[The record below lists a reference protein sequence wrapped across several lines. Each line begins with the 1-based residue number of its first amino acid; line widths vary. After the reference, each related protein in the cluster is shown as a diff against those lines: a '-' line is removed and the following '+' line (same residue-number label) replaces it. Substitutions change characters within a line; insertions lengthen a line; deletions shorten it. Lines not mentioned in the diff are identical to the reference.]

1 MRKNFKKFL
10 SVMMVTAMTA
20 ALCSSCGGGKSE
32 KKAEKKTEATTQNQ
46 AEITSGGSVTVG
58 ITQDLDSLDPH
69 NCAYAGTREVLFN
82 VFEGLVKATS
92 SGDLVPAVASEY
104 DISGDGCV
112 YSFKLR
118 DGIKFHDGKN
128 VTVEDVKYSIE
139 RYAEVKKEDTA
150 WANLKEVTTE
160 GDKDIKVTLNNADTE
175 FLSEL
180 TLAILEKDKD
190 AEVKKNPNGTGP
202 FKVKEY
208 KPGEKIVVEK
218 NKDYWNSPYPYLDEV
233 TFKIETEADAAF
245 MQLQSGAIDIYQ
257 YLTTDQAKTI
267 ENDFDILHGS
277 VNYVQ
282 GLFLNNDYEP
292 FKNEDVRKALCYAV
306 DREQINEFLFDG
318 YSHVIGTNMIPAF
331 TKYYNEETE
340 KTYSVDVEKAKEL
353 LKKAGYEK
361 GFDLTITV
369 PNNYEPHQG
378 AAEIIVEN
386 LKEIGINAK
395 INLVEFTTWYNDAY
409 IGKKYQATVVAVDGT
424 LTPRSWFSKNISTAE
439 NNFTNYKNEE
449 FDKLYEKAVAS
460 TDDAEKVETYKEMQ
474 KILSDTAASVYLED
488 PANIVAINKKLGG
501 YEFYPIAAQDMSVVY
516 FKK

>member
-1 MRKNFKKFL
+1 MKKNFKKL
-10 SVMMVTAMTA
+10 LNVMMVTTMTV
-20 ALCSSCGGGKSE
+20 ALCAGCGGGKS
-32 KKAEKKTEATTQNQ
+32 KKKSEATETTTQNQ
-46 AEITSGGSVTVG
+46 AEATSGGSVTVG

-104 DISGDGCV
+104 NISNDGCE

-118 DGIKFHDGKN
+118 DGIKFHDGN
-128 VTVEDVKYSIE
+128 AVTVDDVKYSIE
-139 RYAEVKKEDTA
+139 RYAEVKKKDAA
-150 WANLKEVTTE
+150 WANLKEVVTE
-160 GDKDIKVTLNNADTE
+160 GDKDIKVVLNNGDTE

-180 TLAILEKDKD
+180 SLAILEKSND
-190 AEVKKNPNGTGP
+190 AEVEKNPVGTGP

-208 KPGEKIVVEK
+208 KPGERLVVEK

-233 TFKIETEADAAF
+233 TFKIETDTDAAF
-245 MQLQSGAIDIYQ
+245 AQLQSGTIDIYQ
-257 YLTTDQAKTI
+257 YLTTDQANTLKD
-267 ENDFDILHGS
+267 DFDILHGS

-282 GLFLNNDYEP
+282 GLFLNNDFEP
-292 FKNEDVRKALCYAV
+292 FKNEDVRKALCYAI
-306 DREQINEFLFDG
+306 DREQINEFLFEG

-361 GFDLTITV
+361 GFNLTITV
-369 PNNYEPHQG
+369 PNNYDPHRS

-395 INLVEFTTWYNDAY
+395 INLVEFTTWYDDVY
-409 IGKKYQATVVAVDGT
+409 VGRKYEATVVAVDGT
-424 LTPRSWFSKNISTAE
+424 LTPSSWFSKNVSTAD
-439 NNFTNYKNEE
+439 NNFTNYSNSE
-449 FDKLYEKAVAS
+449 FDSLYKRATES
-460 TDDAEKVETYKEMQ
+460 TDENEKVELYKQMQ
-474 KILSDTAASVYLED
+474 EILANSAASVYLED
-488 PANIVAINKKLGG
+488 PANIVAINKKLSG
-501 YEFYPIAAQDMSVVY
+501 YEFYPIAAQDMSIVY